1 MMTLDPGLAA
11 ALAIHSRKGAYAV
24 LLGSGASRSAGIPTG
39 WEVMRDLA
47 RRAAKLTDQNFDED
61 PIEWIRQ
68 HPGLS
73 ENYSTLLEAL
83 APRPADRSGIL
94 RPYFEPSGL
103 EAEQGIKSPTELH
116 RSLAKLVKGGFI
128 RVILTTNFD
137 RLVETALAAE
147 GIDPVVVK
155 SENAAE
161 GMPPLQ
167 HSTCTL
173 IKLNGDYQDLATR
186 NTEVELKSY
195 PSAIND
201 LLSRVFAE
209 YGTIIC
215 GWSGEWDHA
224 LCETLVRTARCP
236 FSTFWM
242 KHGVLGDRAKEVIS
256 MRRATVIE
264 VESGDIAFGKLARHI
279 EALDSA
285 MLTDPRSSQG
295 VLSTAKRLVARS
307 EDRVWLH
314 DLVRETCTE
323 AQRVTRRIK
332 QECTVHP
339 MDDSIVRT
347 ALQQARAATQPSACA
362 FFICGRWGNADH
374 STCWKPELRRVS
386 TVPHE
391 SGVINNFT
399 RGVQYLPA
407 SVGFYALGLG
417 MMCSERWAD
426 LRALFETTINEVH
439 RGTREHFANV
449 LSAPRVLPVEPL
461 NAVNRLEG
469 IQPKK
474 LPASDWMA
482 ETLGAVLAC
491 EFGDHA
497 AFDAA
502 FDRFEV
508 LLALACLDISG
519 SGSSLN
525 GPGAPWFP
533 PGRFAWK
540 LDTVESPLGRIQ
552 EELEVEGA
560 SWPPLASVTRSM
572 RVEDTKSAIQHVRQF
587 SSRIAYI

>member
-1 MMTLDPGLAA
+1 MTLEPGLAA

-39 WEVMRDLA
+39 WDVMRDLA
-47 RRAAKLTDQNFDED
+47 RRAATLTDPNFEGD
-61 PIEWIRQ
+61 PIEWIQ
-68 HPGLS
+68 KQPDLS

-94 RPYFEPSGL
+94 RQYFEPSGI
-103 EAEQGIKSPTELH
+103 EAEQGLKSPTELH
-116 RSLAKLVKGGFI
+116 RSLAKLVKSGFI

-147 GIDPVVVK
+147 GIAPVVVK
-155 SENAAE
+155 SESTAE

-167 HSTCTL
+167 HSACTL

-195 PSAIND
+195 PRAVND
-201 LLSRVFAE
+201 LLSRAFTE

-215 GWSGEWDHA
+215 GWSGDWDHA
-224 LCETLVRTARCP
+224 LCETLIRTARCP

-242 KHGVLGDRAKEVIS
+242 KHGVLGERAKEIIS
-256 MRRATVIE
+256 MRNATVIE
-264 VESGDIAFGKLARHI
+264 VESGDVAFGKLSRQI

-285 MLTDPRSSQG
+285 TLTDPRSSQG
-295 VLSTAKRLVARS
+295 VLTTAKRLVARS
-307 EDRVWLH
+307 EDRVRLH
-314 DLVRETCTE
+314 ELVRETCTE
-323 AQRVTRRIK
+323 AQRATRRIK
-332 QECTVHP
+332 QECTARP
-339 MDDSIVRT
+339 MDASMIGT
-347 ALQQARAATQPSACA
+347 ALQQARAATQSSACA
-362 FFICGRWGNADH
+362 FFVCGRWGNADH
-374 STCWKPELRRVS
+374 STCWKPEIRRVA

-399 RGVQYLPA
+399 WGLQYLPA
-407 SVGFYALGLG
+407 SVGFYAIGLG
-417 MMCSERWAD
+417 MLCSEKWPD
-426 LRALFETTINEVH
+426 LRALFETATNEVN
-439 RGTREHFANV
+439 RGTRTHFADI
-449 LSAPRVLPVEPL
+449 LSAPRVLPVDPL

-491 EFGDHA
+491 EFGDQA

-519 SGSSLN
+519 SGSSSN

-540 LDTVESPLGRIQ
+540 LDTIESPLGRIQ

-560 SWPPLASVTRSM
+560 SWPPLASVTKSM
-572 RVEDTKSAIQHVRQF
+572 RVEDTRSAIQHVRQV
-587 SSRIAYI
+587 SSRLAWS